1 MRGTSYFSAFSA
13 LFRPL
18 AQLSQQGQGFG
29 IIPLGRALQP
39 EGGLRGAEL
48 DAKLREGI
56 CAKPMRHHLS
66 PASPSESLRG
76 MSRIGG

>member
-1 MRGTSYFSAFSA
+1 MIPAAAPCCFGMSVMRGTSYFSAFSA

-39 EGGLRGAEL
+39 EGGLRGVDGNAV
-48 DAKLREGI
+48 APQQ
-56 CAKPMRHHLS
+56 A
-66 PASPSESLRG
+66 
-76 MSRIGG
+76 